1 MGLND
6 MHELSIAYELV
17 NSAVAAA
24 EDVGGTKVNTV
35 YLRLGALSGVVKDAL
50 LFGFEI
56 AAQGTLLEGAQL
68 VVEETPVVVHCEA
81 CAKDV
86 TLASIQ
92 HFVCPACGAPTA
104 RVVQGREIELRSL
117 EVETDDDDPPG
128 R

>member
-1 MGLND
+1 MGPND

-56 AAQGTLLEGAQL
+56 AAQGTLLEGAHL
-68 VVEETPVVVHCEA
+68 VVEETPVVVYCEV

-86 TLASIQ
+86 ALASIQ
-92 HFVCPACGAPTA
+92 RFICSICGAPTA

-117 EVETDDDDPPG
+117 EVETDGGDLPNQ
-128 R
+128 